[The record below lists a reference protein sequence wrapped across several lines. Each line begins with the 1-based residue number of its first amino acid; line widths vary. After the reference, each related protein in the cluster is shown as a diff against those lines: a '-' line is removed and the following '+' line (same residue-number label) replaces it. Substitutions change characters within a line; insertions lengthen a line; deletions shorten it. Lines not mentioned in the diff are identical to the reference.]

1 MRISQSSILR
11 WGDRRGSSPFR
22 WRSRNQQVPCESLD
36 TFFSQ
41 ERNCQCGRHEPTKAK
56 TFLKFWFEAEC
67 ILPPAPNG
75 SLHKTKISL
84 WACAAHSRGYF
95 SFTRKV
101 SKSVSRGLPLRYLLR
116 LKIFQN
122 LLKNGTTVPFLGTMA
137 RNFIFPQSI
146 TLSRPHSHSV
156 TFPLVYH
163 ESFMLL
169 RGVSR
174 GGRAMF

>member
-22 WRSRNQQVPCESLD
+22 GRSRNQQVPCESLD

-84 WACAAHSRGYF
+84 WAYAAHSRASLKLDTISRFGLRKNDKLSTRQSLQLPLSP
-95 SFTRKV
+95 SFTTKFSNFTGVPRGGKGREFPCIGTGKILRQNQTEIKV
-101 SKSVSRGLPLRYLLR
+101 SDSNFLLC
-116 LKIFQN
+116 QDD
-122 LLKNGTTVPFLGTMA
+122 
-137 RNFIFPQSI
+137 
-146 TLSRPHSHSV
+146 
-156 TFPLVYH
+156 
-163 ESFMLL
+163 
-169 RGVSR
+169 
-174 GGRAMF
+174 